1 MTVLSIEY
9 PYWLMIVG
17 ILLFMLGRVGLAL
30 RQRSVDSD
38 PLANAADQEPS
49 EQEADVNEVEA
60 YNRVAKES
68 EKSGG
73 LEIPPMRTRLKFTAR
88 NDGAL

>member
-30 RQRSVDSD
+30 RQRSVDAD

-49 EQEADVNEVEA
+49 EREANVNEVEA
-60 YNRVAKES
+60 YNRVAKEKRK
-68 EKSGG
+68 E
-73 LEIPPMRTRLKFTAR
+73 RWAR
-88 NDGAL
+88 NSPDEDAIEIHGAK

>member
-30 RQRSVDSD
+30 RQRSVDSA
-38 PLANAADQEPS
+38 PPANAADQEPS
-49 EQEADVNEVEA
+49 EREADVNEVEA
-60 YNRVAKES
+60 YNRVAKEKRK
-68 EKSGG
+68 E
-73 LEIPPMRTRLKFTAR
+73 RWAR
-88 NDGAL
+88 NYPDEDPIEIHGAK